1 MKKILAIFGLT
12 LALAA
17 CSDNNT
23 STDSANSGDSTVPS
37 MRPTTETTDTGVGTN
52 SGGAD
57 TLAGGSSGVRSGIG
71 AGDPVINTGSKTDST
86 KNQ

>member
-1 MKKILAIFGLT
+1 MKKLFAMVGLT

-17 CSDNNT
+17 CGDNNT
-23 STDSANSGDSTVPS
+23 STDSTNSGDSTVPS
-37 MRPTTETTDTGVGTN
+37 MRPATESSDTGIGTN

-57 TLAGGSSGVRSGIG
+57 TTTGGSAGVRSGIG
-71 AGDPVINTGSKTDST
+71 AGDPVINTGTQTDSN